1 MDFTFEK
8 LEKYAKATIP
18 QSSINKELASQ
29 IEKAVAGVYSGQGM
43 INYIFDFTAVSN
55 LDEPATILIDK
66 VNKLCKRES
75 GLLVVVTTN
84 DDVIDQIFES
94 VEKVLILPTNEEAL
108 DAIYMNELE
117 NEFKEDGEDDEFGFE
132 GGGESD
138 Y

>member
-8 LEKYAKATIP
+8 LEKYAKATIT
-18 QSSINKELASQ
+18 QALLNKELASQ
-29 IEKAVAGVYSGQGM
+29 IEKSVAGVYSGEGM
-43 INYIFDFTAVSN
+43 INYIFDISLVKN
-55 LDEPATILIDK
+55 LDIAATTLIDK

-75 GLLVVVTTN
+75 GLLVVVTIN
-84 DDVIDQIFES
+84 DDVIDQIFETT
-94 VEKVLILPTNEEAL
+94 EKVLILPTTEEAL

-117 NEFKEDGEDDEFGFE
+117 NEFKDEAEDDEYGFE